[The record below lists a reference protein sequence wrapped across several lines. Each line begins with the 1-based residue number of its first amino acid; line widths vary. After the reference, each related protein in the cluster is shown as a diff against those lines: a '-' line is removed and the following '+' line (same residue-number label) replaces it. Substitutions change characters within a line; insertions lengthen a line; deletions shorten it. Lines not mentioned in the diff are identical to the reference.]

1 MAFVTG
7 ASGGLGY
14 ATALELARE
23 GCRVAIASRSRERIE
38 EAADQLA
45 TEAGADRSDL
55 LPIVCDVTD
64 EAHIREAVDEVVE
77 RFGPIN
83 ILITNAGGPPSGYL
97 ADFDAD
103 DWRKAIELNLIST
116 VNLVR
121 HSLPSIRTAAKESGH
136 ARIIMISSASAKQPI
151 PDLYLS
157 NAARAGVQGF
167 AKSLAEEIGP
177 EGITVNTVL
186 PGYTKTDRLSDLS
199 AAVSAR
205 TGQDQAEIEEGW
217 TRHNA
222 LRRLGKPSEF
232 AATVTFLASKQAGYI
247 TGCAIPVDGGRS
259 KHLL

>member
-1 MAFVTG
+1 MDLRLRGRVAFVTG

-116 VNLVR
+116 VNLLR
-121 HSLPSIRTAAKESGH
+121 SC
-136 ARIIMISSASAKQPI
+136 PI
-151 PDLYLS
+151 PELRSQDPEVSAPNSKGCRRREPPDY
-157 NAARAGVQGF
+157 RVQWQPVQGMSLFSKF
-167 AKSLAEEIGP
+167 A
-177 EGITVNTVL
+177 
-186 PGYTKTDRLSDLS
+186 
-199 AAVSAR
+199 
-205 TGQDQAEIEEGW
+205 
-217 TRHNA
+217 TRDD
-222 LRRLGKPSEF
+222 S
-232 AATVTFLASKQAGYI
+232 
-247 TGCAIPVDGGRS
+247 
-259 KHLL
+259 